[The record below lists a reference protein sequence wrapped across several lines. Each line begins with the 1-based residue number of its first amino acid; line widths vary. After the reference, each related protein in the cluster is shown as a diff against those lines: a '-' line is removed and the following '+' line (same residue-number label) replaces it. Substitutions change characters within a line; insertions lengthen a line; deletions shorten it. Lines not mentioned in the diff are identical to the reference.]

1 MSTPE
6 AYQQRLAEM
15 AARAIASG
23 FDAGWERFNAI
34 TSRARSRFEERD
46 WHGMMA
52 DMGERL
58 EVHPAE
64 VARAAARLRGL
75 LGEQGKRVGLWVNA
89 KRAFAALV
97 PGRSNRELAETFFN
111 SVSRRMLGTVGKNSH
126 TEFDSDEFVPDPS
139 VENPAIHGRYLL
151 EGDGAAT
158 VRGIL
163 EECAFVSPYEDLS
176 RDAQLA
182 GREIRNAL
190 AATTGSAADRE
201 PRAGSAGGPEA
212 FIETIRAVFFRQKL
226 ACIVGRVR
234 LPGAA
239 ALPLVIVLRHSGR
252 GIALD
257 AVLTSEAEM
266 SIVFSFTRSHFH
278 VETGCPRDLVVFLK
292 ECMPPKPVDE
302 LYIALGFDKQG
313 KTELYRSLR
322 RFLGATTDRFE
333 FAPGDPGMVMIV
345 FTLPSYHVVFKVIRD
360 HFMPPK
366 KNTRQEV
373 MERYRLVFSHDR
385 AGRLVE
391 AQEFEH
397 LEFRADQFRE
407 ELLEELRG
415 RAASSVIVRDGAVVI
430 KHMYVERK
438 VTPLNLFLKQ
448 APIEEAHDV
457 VLDYGEAVKEL
468 AAVNIFPGDLLEKN
482 FGVTRH
488 GRVVFYDYDELC
500 LTTDCNFREIPPARS
515 LEEELSDEPPFAIGE
530 NDVFPEE
537 FARFLSLGGQLRE
550 EFVRRHA
557 ELFNPGFWR
566 DLQSRLWAGEIIDV
580 YPYPQSK
587 RLRP

>member
-1 MSTPE
+1 MTTPE
-6 AYQQRLAEM
+6 AYHERLAKL

-23 FDAGWERFNAI
+23 FDASWERFNLI

-46 WHGMMA
+46 WHGMLA

-64 VARAAARLRGL
+64 AARSTARLRGL
-75 LGEQGKRVGLWVNA
+75 LGEQGRRARLWVQA
-89 KRAFAALV
+89 KRAFAALIE
-97 PGRSNRELAETFFN
+97 GRPNRELAETFFN
-111 SVSRRMLGTVGKNSH
+111 SVSRRMLRTMGKNVE
-126 TEFDSDEFVPDPS
+126 TEFDADDLVPAPS
-139 VENPAIHGRYLL
+139 MENPAILHRYAFA
-151 EGDGAAT
+151 GDGAEA
-158 VRGIL
+158 VRRIL
-163 EECAFVSPYEDLS
+163 EACAFKAPYEDLE
-176 RDAQLA
+176 RDARLA
-182 GREIRNAL
+182 GQAIRASL
-190 AATTGSAADRE
+190 DG
-201 PRAGSAGGPEA
+201 PAGGAAEVV
-212 FIETIRAVFFRQKL
+212 IETIQSIFFRQKL
-226 ACIVGRVR
+226 AYIVGRAR
-234 LPGAA
+234 LSGGSL
-239 ALPLVIVLRHSGR
+239 LPLVIVLGHTER
-252 GIALD
+252 GIAVD
-257 AVLTSEAEM
+257 AVLTKESEM

-302 LYIALGFDKQG
+302 LYIALGFHKQG
-313 KTELYRSLR
+313 KTELYRRLR
-322 RFLGATTDRFE
+322 RFLADTTDRFG

-366 KNTRQEV
+366 KNTRREV
-373 MERYRLVFSHDR
+373 MERYRLVFGHDR

-397 LEFRADQFRE
+397 LEFRADRFRKD
-407 ELLEELRG
+407 LLDELRQ

-430 KHMYVERK
+430 KHLYVERK
-438 VTPLNLFLKQ
+438 VTPLNLFLRQ
-448 APIEEAHDV
+448 ATDEEALEV
-457 VLDYGEAVKEL
+457 VLDFGEAVKEL

-515 LEEELSDEPPFAIGE
+515 FEEELSDEPPFAIGE

-537 FARFLSLGGQLRE
+537 FARFLSLGGRLRE
-550 EFVRRHA
+550 EFVRHHA
-557 ELFNPGFWR
+557 DLFRPAFWC
-566 DLQSRLWAGEIIDV
+566 DLQARLWAGEILDV
-580 YPYPQSK
+580 YPYPRSR
-587 RLRP
+587 RLRH

>member
-1 MSTPE
+1 MTTPE
-6 AYQQRLAEM
+6 AYHERLAKL

-23 FDAGWERFNAI
+23 FEASCERFNLI

-46 WHGMMA
+46 WHGMLA

-64 VARAAARLRGL
+64 AARSTARLRGI
-75 LGEQGKRVGLWVNA
+75 LGEQGRRTGLWAHA
-89 KRAFAALV
+89 KRAFTALLD
-97 PGRSNRELAETFFN
+97 GQSNRELAETFFN
-111 SVSRRMLGTVGKNSH
+111 SVSRRMLRTMGQNAE
-126 TEFDSDEFVPDPS
+126 TEFDAEEFAPAPS
-139 VENPAIHGRYLL
+139 MENPAILDRYPF

-158 VRGIL
+158 VRRIL
-163 EECAFVSPYEDLS
+163 DACTFKAPYEDLE
-176 RDAQLA
+176 RDARLA
-182 GREIRNAL
+182 GQAIRASL
-190 AATTGSAADRE
+190 DGVTGYA
-201 PRAGSAGGPEA
+201 PEA
-212 FIETIRAVFFRQKL
+212 VVETIRSVFYRQKL
-226 ACIVGRVR
+226 AYVVGRAR
-234 LPGAA
+234 LPGGAL
-239 ALPLVIVLRHSGR
+239 LPLILVLGHTER
-252 GIALD
+252 GIAVD
-257 AVLTSEAEM
+257 AVLTSESEM

-278 VETGCPRDLVVFLK
+278 VETGCPRELVVFLK

-302 LYIALGFDKQG
+302 LYIALGFHKQG
-313 KTELYRSLR
+313 KTELYRRLR
-322 RFLGATTDRFE
+322 RFLEDTTDQFE

-345 FTLPSYHVVFKVIRD
+345 FTLPSYHLVFKVIRD

-373 MERYRLVFSHDR
+373 MERYRLVFGHDR

-397 LEFRADQFRE
+397 LEFRAERFRKD
-407 ELLEELRG
+407 LLDELREK
-415 RAASSVIVRDGAVVI
+415 AASSVIVRDGAVVI
-430 KHMYVERK
+430 KHLYVERK

-448 APIEEAHDV
+448 ASVEDARDV

-500 LTTDCNFREIPPARS
+500 LTTDCVFKEIPPARS
-515 LEEELSDEPPFAIGE
+515 DEEELSDEPQFAIGE

-537 FARFLSLGGQLRE
+537 FARFLSLGGRLRE
-550 EFVRRHA
+550 EFVRHHA
-557 ELFNPGFWR
+557 DLFKPAFWS
-566 DLQSRLWAGEIIDV
+566 DLQARLWAGEILDV
-580 YPYPQSK
+580 YPYPRSR
-587 RLRP
+587 RLRH